1 MQDGAKRK
9 AVERYYSDMSNVVI
23 KARDLLTANGIMVI
37 VIGDTE
43 YKGIKMQNAYALAEK
58 MILNGF
64 EILEI
69 TKRKISNKFLPTH
82 RDSTGK
88 FSSSKTDK
96 QIYSQEYILIGR
108 KKQ

>member
-1 MQDGAKRK
+1 M
-9 AVERYYSDMSNVVI
+9 
-23 KARDLLTANGIMVI
+23 

-43 YKGIKMQNAYALAEK
+43 YKGVKMQNARALAER
-58 MILNGF
+58 MLLNGF

-69 TKRKISNKFLPTH
+69 SKRKILNKFLPTH

-88 FSSSKTDK
+88 FSSNKTDRK
-96 QIYSQEYILIGR
+96 IYSQEYILIGR